1 MYTGTLC
8 TYVRENLYK
17 CKYGYFSENL
27 IYISTTDTY
36 MDVCTGIVYVN
47 VSAIHNYRNILI
59 NTYLY
64 MFMSVLLLPH

>member
-8 TYVRENLYK
+8 TYVCENLYK
-17 CKYGYFSENL
+17 CKYGYFSL

-47 VSAIHNYRNILI
+47 VFRN
-59 NTYLY
+59 T
-64 MFMSVLLLPH
+64 